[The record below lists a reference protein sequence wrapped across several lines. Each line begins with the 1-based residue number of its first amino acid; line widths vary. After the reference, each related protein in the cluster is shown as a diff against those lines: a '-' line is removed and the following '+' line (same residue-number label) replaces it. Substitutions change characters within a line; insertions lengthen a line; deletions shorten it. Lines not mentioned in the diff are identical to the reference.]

1 MFLDHLSTFL
11 THPVTATV
19 LLMVGIIGIALEL
32 LFFSSGLLAL
42 AGVAGF
48 GLYFLGFYLAGFAS
62 FGDLAVLGLG
72 LVLLILE
79 LVVPSFGILSVLGA
93 ICLFG
98 GVMMASSDPKEAAFM
113 LVIALLVALIA
124 IIIAIRTFKHRGVWN
139 RFILKEQLTTS
150 KGFTSNPDQSYL
162 IGQTGVAIT
171 PLRPAGTA
179 LIQGERVDVVTHGSF
194 ISANQSIVV
203 VEVEGVRVVVREVK
217 EVDNQPNIE
226 EETKNDD

>member
-1 MFLDHLSTFL
+1 
-11 THPVTATV
+11 
-19 LLMVGIIGIALEL
+19 MVGIIGIALEL

-48 GLYFLGFYLAGFAS
+48 GLYFLGFYLAGFALAS
-62 FGDLAVLGLG
+62 FGDLAVLVLG

-98 GVMMASSDPKEAAFM
+98 GVLMASSDPKEAAFM
-113 LVIALLVALIA
+113 LIIALLVAAVAVIA
-124 IIIAIRTFKHRGVWN
+124 AIRTFKHRGVWN

-150 KGFTSNPDQSYL
+150 KGFTSNPDRSYL
-162 IGQTGVAIT
+162 IGMTGEAIT

-179 LIQGERVDVVTHGSF
+179 MIQGERVDVVTSGSF
-194 ISANQSIVV
+194 ISINKTIVV
-203 VEVEGVRVVVREVK
+203 VEVEGVRVVVK
-217 EVDNQPNIE
+217 EVDNQHNI
-226 EETKNDD
+226 

>member
-1 MFLDHLSTFL
+1 MLADNLSAFL

-48 GLYFLGFYLAGFAS
+48 GLYFLGYYLAGFAG
-62 FGDLAVLGLG
+62 FGDLAVFGLG
-72 LVLLILE
+72 IVLLVLE

-98 GVMMASSDPKEAAFM
+98 GVLMASSDPTDAAVM
-113 LVIALLVALIA
+113 LGIALLVAIVVIA
-124 IIIAIRTFKHRGVWN
+124 FAIKTFKHRGVWN
-139 RFILKEQLTTS
+139 RFILREQLTTD
-150 KGFTSNPDQSYL
+150 KGYTSSPDFAYL
-162 IGQTGVAIT
+162 LGQTGHSIT

-179 LIQGERVDVVTHGSF
+179 LILGERVDVVTKGDF
-194 ISANQSIVV
+194 ISGDKEIIVV
-203 VEVEGVRVVVREVK
+203 DVEGSRVVVRETDAMKSK
-217 EVDNQPNIE
+217 EE
-226 EETKNDD
+226 

>member
-98 GVMMASSDPKEAAFM
+98 GVMMASSEPKEAAFM
-113 LVIALLVALIA
+113 LVIALLVALVA

-150 KGFTSNPDQSYL
+150 KGFTSNPDHSYL
-162 IGQTGVAIT
+162 IGQTGEAIT

-179 LIQGERVDVVTHGSF
+179 WIQGERVDVVTHGNF
-194 ISANQSIVV
+194 ISANRPIVV

-226 EETKNDD
+226 EETKNDH

>member
-1 MFLDHLSTFL
+1 MFLDNLSAFL
-11 THPVTATV
+11 THPVTGTV

-98 GVMMASSDPKEAAFM
+98 GVLMASSDPKEAAYM
-113 LVIALLVALIA
+113 LIIALLVSLVVVIA
-124 IIIAIRTFKHRGVWN
+124 AIRTFKHRGVWN

-150 KGFTSNPDQSYL
+150 KGFTSSPDRSNL
-162 IGQTGVAIT
+162 VGLTGEAIT
-171 PLRPAGTA
+171 PLRPENV
-179 LIQGERVDVVTHGSF
+179 LMLSRMVVLF
-194 ISANQSIVV
+194 Q
-203 VEVEGVRVVVREVK
+203 
-217 EVDNQPNIE
+217 
-226 EETKNDD
+226 